1 MTEEKILE
9 EKKRIQ
15 DEMVERITLK
25 LMLDTAIAGYGSDA
39 TFLDKLNKVSEHE
52 ICIARQGFVSMLLFN
67 KEVILQV
74 FYRSEKD
81 FNIHNE
87 LGNFNLFYAY
97 PVFQR
102 GVSRNY
108 RNTDFYP
115 VNKGNTM
122 AIASHQLNDGAK
134 FGVFVDLGVDGD
146 DYSNFVIISCDE
158 GKLTLQISNNIFDVE
173 DYQLKERN
181 KS

>member
-1 MTEEKILE
+1 
-9 EKKRIQ
+9 
-15 DEMVERITLK
+15 
-25 LMLDTAIAGYGSDA
+25 
-39 TFLDKLNKVSEHE
+39 
-52 ICIARQGFVSMLLFN
+52 
-67 KEVILQV
+67 
-74 FYRSEKD
+74 
-81 FNIHNE
+81 
-87 LGNFNLFYAY
+87 
-97 PVFQR
+97 
-102 GVSRNY
+102 
-108 RNTDFYP
+108 
-115 VNKGNTM
+115 M

>member
-67 KEVILQV
+67 KEVTIT
-74 FYRSEKD
+74 FINTS
-81 FNIHNE
+81 IE
-87 LGNFNLFYAY
+87 LI
-97 PVFQR
+97 P
-102 GVSRNY
+102 
-108 RNTDFYP
+108 
-115 VNKGNTM
+115 
-122 AIASHQLNDGAK
+122 
-134 FGVFVDLGVDGD
+134 
-146 DYSNFVIISCDE
+146 
-158 GKLTLQISNNIFDVE
+158 
-173 DYQLKERN
+173 
-181 KS
+181 